1 MKIKKE
7 GNGYRISNGGGET
20 LIERG
25 YNGAETS
32 ACSAIEYLLQQIAAA
47 EQQQAW
53 QELTNEHLCQLWDA
67 CFNYSESIHVISFA
81 RAVIAAD
88 RAKRGVK

>member
-32 ACSAIEYLLQQIAAA
+32 ACSAIDYLLQQIAAA
-47 EQQQAW
+47 EQQQ
-53 QELTNEHLCQLWDA
+53 
-67 CFNYSESIHVISFA
+67 
-81 RAVIAAD
+81 
-88 RAKRGVK
+88 

>member
-32 ACSAIEYLLQQIAAA
+32 ACSAIDYLLQQIAAA
-47 EQQQAW
+47 EQQQAG
-53 QELTNEHLCQLWDA
+53 QELTDAAIVGIWNHLGDFSEMADQL
-67 CFNYSESIHVISFA
+67 VIFA
-81 RAVIAAD
+81 RYVIAAHE
-88 RAKRGVK
+88 AKRGV